1 MMPETS
7 RIDAKSSFADL
18 QAVAKLAASGIV
30 RDAELVR
37 RVRERSARVR
47 ERLLRDRGVRDVAV
61 DLIRE
66 GRDEE

>member
-1 MMPETS
+1 MPEPS
-7 RIDAKSSFADL
+7 RIELTASSADL
-18 QAVAKLAASGIV
+18 QEVAKQAARGIV

-37 RVRERSARVR
+37 RVRERSARIR
-47 ERLLRDRGVRDVAV
+47 QRLLRDRGIRDLAV

>member
-1 MMPETS
+1 MPEPIRS
-7 RIDAKSSFADL
+7 DVAASYVDL
-18 QAVAKLAASGIV
+18 QEVAKQAAHGIV
-30 RDAELVR
+30 RDADLVR

-47 ERLLRDRGVRDVAV
+47 QRLLRDRGIRDLAV